1 MTVILLL
8 QINFGLFTLIFLFCL
23 VRNFNFNI
31 ILVGLTYLLPLI
43 PWWLGS
49 AHAERMLIV
58 SYSNFIFGIIEV
70 VFFTLTE
77 KPEDIRFNKAYLQQL
92 FGHVLPIVTALLGMS
107 FVSRNT
113 LIPVGVVELSMDN
126 TEPVAGVQFN
136 LNSTLNDFSINQVS
150 GTTLSI
156 GETTTII
163 EGGWDWF
170 KLSTLIKYSTEETP
184 FSQPRNRIS
193 TTIRSSDFVTIQ
205 LGDFTPVINPYLVQ
219 GKRVR
224 GIGVNIDLKSLKL
237 QTISGE
243 LERPVQ
249 GYLSNDRSYLI
260 TEINI
265 DSTGLNKYAYF
276 FFPKECA

>member
-1 MTVILLL
+1 MPVISLL

-107 FVSRNT
+107 FVSRTT
-113 LIPVGVVELSMDN
+113 LIPVGVVELSII
-126 TEPVAGVQFN
+126 VVLFILG
-136 LNSTLNDFSINQVS
+136 STLRI
-150 GTTLSI
+150 LSI
-156 GETTTII
+156 
-163 EGGWDWF
+163 
-170 KLSTLIKYSTEETP
+170 S
-184 FSQPRNRIS
+184 
-193 TTIRSSDFVTIQ
+193 Q
-205 LGDFTPVINPYLVQ
+205 LGVLRFKFNIAFREKQTLKTDQLHGYMRHPTSTSMMLVVLAWFGFQYRIHFEEKALKEQFGEAYDNYREKTPMWLPIF
-219 GKRVR
+219 KC
-224 GIGVNIDLKSLKL
+224 K
-237 QTISGE
+237 
-243 LERPVQ
+243 
-249 GYLSNDRSYLI
+249 
-260 TEINI
+260 
-265 DSTGLNKYAYF
+265 
-276 FFPKECA
+276 

>member
-1 MTVILLL
+1 MPVILLL

-107 FVSRNT
+107 FVSRTT
-113 LIPVGVVELSMDN
+113 LIPVGVVELSIIVVLF
-126 TEPVAGVQFN
+126 TLG
-136 LNSTLNDFSINQVS
+136 STLRI
-150 GTTLSI
+150 LSI
-156 GETTTII
+156 
-163 EGGWDWF
+163 
-170 KLSTLIKYSTEETP
+170 S
-184 FSQPRNRIS
+184 
-193 TTIRSSDFVTIQ
+193 Q
-205 LGDFTPVINPYLVQ
+205 LGVLRFKFNIAFREKQTLKTDQLHGYMRHPTYTSMMLVVLAYAVTTHSFYIATIGTFIAWFGFQYRIHFEEKALKEQFGEAYDNYREKTPMWFPYF
-219 GKRVR
+219 KW
-224 GIGVNIDLKSLKL
+224 K
-237 QTISGE
+237 
-243 LERPVQ
+243 
-249 GYLSNDRSYLI
+249 
-260 TEINI
+260 
-265 DSTGLNKYAYF
+265 
-276 FFPKECA
+276 